1 MDDVIKSVETIEGVA
16 YEVVKKP
23 IVKEDKQRQI
33 AELTALIQEW
43 TDRKAADMANFDEKI
58 AGYEAEKLELVTQLK
73 DAGLDK
79 VVAEEEVLIP

>member
-23 IVKEDKQRQI
+23 IIKEDKQNQI

-43 TDRKAADMANFDEKI
+43 TDRKTTDMANFDEKI
-58 AGYEAEKLELVTQLK
+58 AGYEAQKLELVTQLK
-73 DAGLDK
+73 DAGLDD
-79 VVAEEEVLIP
+79 VVAEEVLIP